1 MSDEGLTHF
10 LIVNSQ
16 ACAWL
21 NEILS
26 FIIVAT
32 SEAELFVTSTEICA
46 VHYVNY
52 SKNKDIVTCYNVRK
66 NN

>member
-1 MSDEGLTHF
+1 MSWKSCLTPVLIHISSLRGDKGLAHF

-16 ACAWL
+16 AFAWL

-32 SEAELFVTSTEICA
+32 TISSYVELFVTST
-46 VHYVNY
+46 
-52 SKNKDIVTCYNVRK
+52 
-66 NN
+66 